1 MKLNEG
7 FIARMRDA
15 VAVLQA
21 EGPMAAT
28 QAIQKALSGD
38 TTAES
43 TKPPKAPPTA
53 SNGPVKWNLDD
64 VSDIVL
70 NEDGPE
76 AGATAAG
83 ATADEIAL
91 DEVALDRAATAD
103 ATAPS
108 GVRQGK
114 GQFIAANCSNAAGTR
129 SYKVYLPSS
138 YSAGRA
144 LPLIVMLHGC
154 KQNPDDFAAGTGMN
168 ELAEAHECVVVYPA
182 QAKRANG
189 SNCWNW
195 FQPTDQHRDRGEP
208 SLIADITRQVLDRYG
223 LDRKRCYIAGLSAGG
238 AMAAI
243 MGANYPDL
251 YAAVGIHSGLP
262 RGAANSVPSA
272 FAAMK
277 NASKS
282 SPAGKSPTPAIVF
295 HGDRD
300 ATVHPLNGQ
309 QVADQ
314 HAPAMAG
321 NPAADTAAST
331 VNRGRKP
338 AGRAYTVTLRQ
349 DAKGKTVTEHWV
361 VHGAGHAWAGGSP
374 KGSYT
379 DPSGPDASREML
391 RFFYE
396 HSLSD

>member
-7 FIARMRDA
+7 FIARMRDV

-28 QAIQKALSGD
+28 HVIQKALSGNEGMETPAAPQTPGTSNWRGPWSPDDITDISLNEETTTIPEAD
-38 TTAES
+38 TVPDGPAA
-43 TKPPKAPPTA
+43 APPA
-53 SNGPVKWNLDD
+53 HQ
-64 VSDIVL
+64 
-70 NEDGPE
+70 
-76 AGATAAG
+76 
-83 ATADEIAL
+83 
-91 DEVALDRAATAD
+91 R
-103 ATAPS
+103 
-108 GVRQGK
+108 K
-114 GQFIAANCSNAAGTR
+114 GQFITASCRNQAGTR
-129 SYKVYLPSS
+129 SYKVYIPSCYAKGS
-138 YSAGRA
+138 A
-144 LPLIVMLHGC
+144 LPLVVMLHGC
-154 KQNPDDFAAGTGMN
+154 KQNPDDFAAGTAMN
-168 ELAEAHECVVVYPA
+168 ELAEEHQFVVVYPA

-195 FQPTDQHRDRGEP
+195 FQPGDQERDRGEP
-208 SLIADITRQVLDRYG
+208 SLIADITRDVLQRYG
-223 LDRKRCYIAGLSAGG
+223 LDKNRCYIAGLSAGG

-262 RGAANSVPSA
+262 RGAANNVPSA

-277 NASKS
+277 KPSQGGL
-282 SPAGKSPTPAIVF
+282 AGKSRTPAIIF

-314 HAPAMAG
+314 HAPS
-321 NPAADTAAST
+321 AADSPATGASAPT
-331 VNRGRKP
+331 THHGRKP
-338 AGRAYTVTLRQ
+338 GGRAYTVTQRQ
-349 DAKGKTVTEHWV
+349 DKAGRTVTEHWV
-361 VHGAGHAWAGGSP
+361 VHGAGHAWSGGSP
-374 KGSYT
+374 TGSYT

-396 HSLSD
+396 HSLSDEHGGVTD

>member
-38 TTAES
+38 ASAEATQASPTTPA
-43 TKPPKAPPTA
+43 PKSPDASNWKRTWNANDISDISFVGETPTA
-53 SNGPVKWNLDD
+53 TEATDA
-64 VSDIVL
+64 
-70 NEDGPE
+70 PE
-76 AGATAAG
+76 AGAAAG
-83 ATADEIAL
+83 STSP
-91 DEVALDRAATAD
+91 
-103 ATAPS
+103 PS
-108 GVRQGK
+108 SNPQGK
-114 GQFIAANCSNAAGTR
+114 GRFITASCTNAAGTR

-144 LPLIVMLHGC
+144 LPLVVMLHGC

-168 ELAEAHECVVVYPA
+168 GLAEAQQCVVVYPA

-195 FQPTDQHRDRGEP
+195 FQPGDQHRDRGEP

-243 MGANYPDL
+243 MGATYPDL

-262 RGAANSVPSA
+262 AGAANSVPSA

-277 NASKS
+277 SASK
-282 SPAGKSPTPAIVF
+282 AGGTGKSPTPAIVF
-295 HGDRD
+295 HGDKD
-300 ATVHPLNGQ
+300 ATVHPMNGQ

-314 HAPAMAG
+314 HAPTMAG
-321 NPAADTAAST
+321 NRDPDAAASA
-331 VNRGRKP
+331 VRQGRKP
-338 AGRAYTVTLRQ
+338 GGRAYTITLRQ
-349 DAKGKTVTEHWV
+349 DANGKTVTEHWV

-396 HSLSD
+396 NSL